1 MGARVIGLSGE
12 HIYSL
17 CSVSLRT
24 TSIAQSPVQQSVF
37 ARTQTS
43 VQSFYSCQPARRF
56 PTAYRVTHPGNHN
69 ATPAMP
75 YSHHS
80 HSGQFCGHAK
90 DTLEQVIQTA
100 IAKGFQTFCLTEHM
114 PRPLEDFYPE
124 EAKSHTP
131 ESLAKLF
138 EDFLVEAHRLRGI
151 YSSQIQLLI
160 GFETEFIRPS
170 TVDLIRGILDRHTF
184 DFFMGSVH
192 HVHTIP
198 IDYDRAMYEQARD
211 KAGGTDERLFEDY
224 FDLQYEMLQE
234 LRPLVVGHLDLIR
247 LLSDHRDDAFKD
259 MAGVWQKIER
269 NLDFI
274 ASYGGLL
281 ELNSAGL
288 RKGLAEPYPCLPICQ
303 VSHTAI
309 WPSRGPPEILT
320 GVTDV
325 SSQGRRFRH
334 V

>member
-1 MGARVIGLSGE
+1 LLGERLGAELS
-12 HIYSL
+12 HITFSRL
-17 CSVSLRT
+17 DRD
-24 TSIAQSPVQQSVF
+24 I
-37 ARTQTS
+37 
-43 VQSFYSCQPARRF
+43 
-56 PTAYRVTHPGNHN
+56 NN
-69 ATPAMP
+69 MP

-90 DTLEQVIQTA
+90 DTLEQVIQAA
-100 IAKGFQTFCLTEHM
+100 IAKGFHTFALTEHI
-114 PRPLEDFYPE
+114 PRPLEDFYPG
-124 EAKSHTP
+124 EAESHTV

-138 EDFLVEAHRLRGI
+138 DDFIVEANRLRDA
-151 YSSQIQLLI
+151 YSSQMQILI
-160 GFETEFIRPS
+160 GFETEWIRPS
-170 TVDLIRGILDRHTF
+170 TLELIRRVREKYPF

-198 IDYDRAMYEQARD
+198 IDYDREMYEQARD

-224 FDLQYEMLQE
+224 FDAQLEMLQE
-234 LRPLVVGHLDLIR
+234 LRPPVVGHLDLIR
-247 LLSDHRDDAFKD
+247 LLSDHRDDEFKG

-309 WPSRGPPEILT
+309 CPSSAPNWY
-320 GVTDV
+320 
-325 SSQGRRFRH
+325 
-334 V
+334 